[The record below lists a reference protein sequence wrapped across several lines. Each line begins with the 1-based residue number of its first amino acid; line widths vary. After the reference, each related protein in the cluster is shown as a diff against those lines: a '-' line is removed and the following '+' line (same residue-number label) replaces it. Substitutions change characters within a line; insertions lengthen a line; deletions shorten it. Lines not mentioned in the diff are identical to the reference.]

1 MNFVASRLCQPPINR
16 RFEGVLG
23 TCWSRWLLLVVAM
36 VLIKTIEMNLAAA
49 GVQPILNIY
58 ALPFLL
64 GIAVLP
70 LLQEGLLGIVLL
82 GLATATAHL
91 HPDIAPHDAIQR
103 LPVQAA
109 AIGLCLWA
117 SHLRTRLDQSQ
128 ALLQSIISH
137 SPVGIALCHCGSGRI
152 AMVNPAMAR
161 LLQKPQHELIG
172 RPWNSVA
179 EPLPHLSQSARMNI
193 AGRAGALTAEV
204 TAEVTATALPAQRAR
219 DALLLV
225 HAVDISQR
233 MATEE
238 ALSEEHGRLQQALQV
253 CLKGVTLVHELRQP
267 LALLLLQCRQ
277 LLHLQEQTA
286 WEQGQQAALGEG
298 LTEGLTLLHET
309 AQKIDAITVAISGLL
324 RSANRSSHQPVNLT
338 TLLGNLVA
346 DLRNQLEQHNV
357 QLICQGL
364 ERPARIDAD
373 QGQLRIAISNLLRNA
388 IEALQER
395 QPAQRRLLIR
405 LESDATEVWL
415 TIADSGPG
423 LPSLDVD
430 ALHLCSSKNDGLGL
444 GLFTA
449 AMVTRNHGG
458 QMQLGTCPD
467 LGGAAIRLSLH
478 QAAKKPQAGN
488 G

>member
-16 RFEGVLG
+16 RSEGIFG
-23 TCWSRWLLLVVAM
+23 NCWGRWLLLVVAM

-49 GVQPILNIY
+49 GIQPILNIY
-58 ALPFLL
+58 HLPFLL

-70 LLQEGLLGIVLL
+70 PLQEGLLGVVLL
-82 GLATATAHL
+82 GLTTATAHL

-128 ALLQSIISH
+128 ALLQSIIKH
-137 SPVGIALCHCGSGRI
+137 SPVGIALCQRGNGRI
-152 AMVNPAMAR
+152 AMVNPAMASV
-161 LLQKPQHELIG
+161 LQKPQHELIG
-172 RPWNSVA
+172 RHWSSVA
-179 EPLPHLSQSARMNI
+179 EPLPHLQQSARLRI
-193 AGRAGALTAEV
+193 AGRAGELTAEV
-204 TAEVTATALPAQRAR
+204 TAEVTATALPAHRTR

-225 HAVDISQR
+225 HAIDISQR
-233 MATEE
+233 METEE
-238 ALSEEHGRLQQALQV
+238 ALAEEHARLQQALQA
-253 CLKGVTLVHELRQP
+253 CLRGVTLVHELRQP
-267 LALLLLQCRQ
+267 LALLVLQCRQ
-277 LLHLQEQTA
+277 LLHLQEQTPWA
-286 WEQGQQAALGEG
+286 EEQQAALGEG
-298 LTEGLTLLHET
+298 LTLLHQT
-309 AQKIDAITVAISGLL
+309 AQKINAITVAISGLL
-324 RSANRSSHQPVNLT
+324 RSANRSNHQPVNLT
-338 TLLGNLVA
+338 TLLANLVA
-346 DLRNQLEQHNV
+346 DLSRQLEQHNV
-357 QLICQGL
+357 LVICQGL
-364 ERPARIDAD
+364 KRPVRIDAD

-395 QPAQRRLLIR
+395 PPAQRRLLIR
-405 LESDATEVWL
+405 LESQATEAWL

-430 ALHLCSSKNDGLGL
+430 ALQLCSSKNEGLGL

-449 AMVTRNHGG
+449 AMVARNHGG
-458 QMQLGTCPD
+458 QMQLGTCPN

-478 QAAKKPQAGN
+478 QAAKKPPAGN

>member
-1 MNFVASRLCQPPINR
+1 MNFVASRVCQPLFRR

-23 TCWSRWLLLVVAM
+23 NYWNRWLLLVVAM

-49 GVQPILNIY
+49 GVQPILNVY
-58 ALPFLL
+58 HLPFLL

-70 LLQEGLLGIVLL
+70 LLQEGLLGIALL
-82 GLATATAHL
+82 GLTTTTAHL
-91 HPDIAPHDAIQR
+91 HPDIAPHDAIQQ

-117 SHLRTRLDQSQ
+117 SHLRTRLEQSQ
-128 ALLQSIISH
+128 ALLQSIVSY
-137 SPVGIALCHCGSGRI
+137 SPVGIALCRCGNGRI
-152 AMVNPAMAR
+152 VMVNPTMAS

-172 RPWNSVA
+172 RPWNNVA
-179 EPLPHLSQSARMNI
+179 DPLPHLQQSARLRI
-193 AGRAGALTAEV
+193 AGRAGELS
-204 TAEVTATALPAQRAR
+204 AEVTATALPAHRTR

-225 HAVDISQR
+225 NALDISQR
-233 MATEE
+233 MATEA
-238 ALSEEHGRLQQALQV
+238 ALTEEHARLQQALQA

-267 LALLLLQCRQ
+267 LALMLLQCRQ
-277 LLHLQEQTA
+277 LLHLQEQTT

-298 LTEGLTLLHET
+298 LTLLHQT

-346 DLRNQLEQHNV
+346 DLSSQLEQYNV
-357 QLICQGL
+357 QLIFQGL
-364 ERPARIDAD
+364 ERPLRIDAD

-395 QPAQRRLLIR
+395 PPAQRRLLIR
-405 LESDATEVWL
+405 LESHATEVWL

-430 ALHLCSSKNDGLGL
+430 ALQLCSSKNEGLGL

-449 AMVTRNHGG
+449 AMVTKNHGG

-478 QAAKKPQAGN
+478 QAAKKPPAGN